1 MTTSAAH
8 TDLQAKYL
16 LVTIDG
22 QSFGLPVD
30 QVREVFTM
38 RSSTKVP
45 LAPAG
50 IAGALNLRGRIVVA
64 IDVRAVLNLDPFD
77 GGHPMAVVVDWK
89 GEPHCLIVDTVQDV
103 CLVTDEQRY
112 ACPANLEPAWQA
124 ITHSL
129 MRLEENVFL
138 VLDIPRLF
146 TAVGEGA

>member
-1 MTTSAAH
+1 MTVTALQS
-8 TDLQAKYL
+8 DLQSKYL

-30 QVREVFTM
+30 QVREVFAM

-45 LAPAG
+45 LAPPG

-64 IDVRAVLNLDPFD
+64 IDVRAVLDLGPFE
-77 GGHPMAVVVDWK
+77 GGNSMAIVVDWK
-89 GEPHCLIVDTVQDV
+89 GEPHCLIVDAVQDV

-112 ACPANLEPAWQA
+112 ACPANLEPTWQA
-124 ITHSL
+124 ITQSL
-129 MRLEENVFL
+129 MRLEESVFL

-146 TAVGEGA
+146 AALGEGA